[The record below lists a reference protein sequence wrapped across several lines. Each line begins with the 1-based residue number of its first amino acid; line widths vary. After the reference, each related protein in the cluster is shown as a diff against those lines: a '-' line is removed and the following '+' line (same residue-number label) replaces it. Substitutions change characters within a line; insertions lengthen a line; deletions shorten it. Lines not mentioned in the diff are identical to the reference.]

1 MSKVT
6 KSLVCAWGDETLEN
20 VENAT
25 FVVAIIEF
33 HITAT

>member
-6 KSLVCAWGDETLEN
+6 KSLVCAWGDETLEIL
-20 VENAT
+20 ENAT
-25 FVVAIIEF
+25 VVVAIIEC